1 MVTDVAVGEGA
12 MVSGFKLPKIVQ
24 YSNDLCKMHSL
35 SLYQGYSKVQMFP
48 TIPPFFI

>member
-24 YSNDLCKMHSL
+24 YSTTAEPIAK
-35 SLYQGYSKVQMFP
+35 
-48 TIPPFFI
+48 

>member
-1 MVTDVAVGEGA
+1 MIVTDVVVGEGA

-35 SLYQGYSKVQMFP
+35 SLYQGYSKVP